1 MERRQGLEQALSF
14 CRRGDTL
21 IVTKLDRLARSVTH
35 MWEIVRRL
43 DDKGVALRI
52 LDLHIDTGSPT
63 GKLILS
69 VMGGIAEFER
79 SMMLERQRE
88 GIAKAKGE
96 GRYKGRKPTAREKAS
111 EVKELALHGLSM
123 GAIASKLGIGKGSVH
138 RILKVAPLL

>member
-1 MERRQGLEQALSF
+1 M
-14 CRRGDTL
+14 
-21 IVTKLDRLARSVTH
+21 TKLDRLARSVTH
-35 MWEIVRRL
+35 MGEIVRRL
-43 DDKGVALRI
+43 DNKGVALRI

-96 GRYKGRKPTAREKAS
+96 DKYRGRKPTARNPAD
-111 EVKELALHGLSM
+111 EVKALSAAGLSM
-123 GAIASKLGIGKGSVH
+123 DAIATRLGIGKGSVH
-138 RILKVAPLL
+138 RILKADAPSSSAAA